1 MYGANFQIC
10 RDIKPD
16 NLLIDA
22 RGHLK
27 LTDFGLSRIG
37 LLNRQVGGP
46 RPAYLRGIPLRGS
59 SQHRLSMTRTTSNS
73 SSIDSNF
80 LTSEIASGQSLS
92 NVSQSYFSQMRSS
105 GLEDESSGS
114 ESAGIIPKRVRQMSI
129 ATKLSSEL
137 GSPSVDG
144 KESPKFVGTPDY
156 LAPESILGI
165 GQDDAAVDW
174 WALGVVLYEFL
185 YGFPPFHAETPE
197 KVFDNIVSRRIDWH
211 ENEIGI
217 SPEARD
223 LINRLLCSDP
233 LKRLGANGAE
243 EVKSHPFFAFINW
256 DTISTSEAS
265 FVPDAADPE
274 STDYFDS
281 RGAAVGFHDGDGAAQ
296 GSKQTAI
303 DPRAKVDPATTTSPK
318 TAKEMEAIANDMA
331 EQSDFGAFNYKNLP
345 VLKQANDDVIR
356 KLRTDSIALSQ
367 ASEGAPPL
375 SKAKRKRL
383 SVQVQSK
390 PTRRVYD
397 ASQAPYP
404 PSPSTSTSSAVSTP
418 SRANTQPPSASTS
431 HYPRRLS
438 ELSAREARSADEAD
452 APRNIQSQTRSRDD
466 SGSSNGTNG
475 TELTKQ
481 RRHASLQL
489 DFAATGASGG
499 SAENKYFVGSNIHS
513 RGLDVLVA
521 ENNPI
526 SQKVSLLKYYI
537 IRNPC

>member
-1 MYGANFQIC
+1 MC

-59 SQHRLSMTRTTSNS
+59 GQHRLSMTRTTSNS

-80 LTSEIASGQSLS
+80 LTSEIASGQSMP
-92 NVSQSYFSQMRSS
+92 NMSQSYFSQMRPS
-105 GLEDESSGS
+105 GEDESSGS

-137 GSPSVDG
+137 GSPSVNG

-197 KVFDNIVSRRIDWH
+197 KVFDNIVSRRIEWH

-223 LINRLLCSDP
+223 LISRLLCSDP

-243 EVKSHPFFAFINW
+243 EVKSHPFFASINW

-265 FVPDAADPE
+265 FVPDVADPE

-303 DPRAKVDPATTTSPK
+303 DPRAKVVPGATIASPK
-318 TAKEMEAIANDMA
+318 TAKEMEAIANDLA

-356 KLRTDSIALSQ
+356 KLRTDSMALSQ

-390 PTRRVYD
+390 STRRVSD

-431 HYPRRLS
+431 YYPRRPS
-438 ELSAREARSADEAD
+438 ELSALEARSADEAD
-452 APRNIQSQTRSRDD
+452 VQPQTRLRDD
-466 SGSSNGTNG
+466 SESSNGTNG
-475 TELTKQ
+475 AELTKQ

-489 DFAATGASGG
+489 DFAATGASGS

-513 RGLDVLVA
+513 RGLDVLIA

-537 IRNPC
+537 IRDAC